1 MPDPHKFR
9 PSLRLPPEL
18 KAAAQEKLRDQ
29 PERDEPW
36 TLNDVVVAAV
46 AMFVKRPK
54 VSLKQLEPFK
64 PPRKVGRP
72 PKSPQT

>member
-1 MPDPHKFR
+1 MPDPHKIR

-29 PERDEPW
+29 PEREELW

-46 AMFVKRPK
+46 AMFIKRPK
-54 VSLKQLEPFK
+54 TLLKQLEPFK
-64 PPRKVGRP
+64 PPRKRGRP
-72 PKSPQT
+72 RKEG